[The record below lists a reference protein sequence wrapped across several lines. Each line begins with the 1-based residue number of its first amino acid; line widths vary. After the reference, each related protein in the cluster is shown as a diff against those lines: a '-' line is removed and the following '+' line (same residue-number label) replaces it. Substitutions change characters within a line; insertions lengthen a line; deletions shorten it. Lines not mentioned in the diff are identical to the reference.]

1 MRLIT
6 QYGVCVSTDDVTL
19 TPTTATVSS
28 TTSAVTF
35 RITNND
41 PSPVSVIWQIRQS
54 STGGTLRNSGTLS
67 LGTGANNT
75 VNATGL
81 NQGTTF
87 WLTNVFATAS
97 GKDVSVK
104 AVDRSISTSCTA
116 NGTYAGSFCSGGA
129 LYYEYHNGSCGYY
142 SSLQSSCSSSC
153 GCCPS
158 NGTYAGSFCSGGAL
172 YYEYHNGS
180 CGYYSSL
187 QSSCSSSCGCNPC
200 SGCSSYGTYLGQS
213 CSGCALYN
221 VYADGCCGSY
231 ESLASS
237 NSTTCCPPPP
247 GPTCAERQGE
257 VISSACISG
266 TTRRITTYDGG
277 GTYPNCTT
285 SFQDISDPS
294 CSSGGCLDENTIV
307 PLFDGSYKVIKDLE
321 VGDELVGYYVEGM
334 IDEDIPG
341 WEEWKTDSPNEGMI
355 IPVTL
360 NSVKK
365 DTYHSYYLINNSIK
379 ITIKHPFFASRDGLT
394 WGWIDTPDL
403 KVGDKV
409 FTIDKEVI
417 SISSI
422 EFIEDTI
429 NVVTLNVEEVD
440 CYFATENN
448 ILVHNDIVKA

>member
-1 MRLIT
+1 MMDSLFIK
-6 QYGVCVSTDDVTL
+6 YGIMAGTSEQTVTPSTS
-19 TPTTATVSS
+19 TVSR
-28 TTSAVTF
+28 THNTVTF
-35 RITNND
+35 NIQNND
-41 PSPVSVIWQIRQS
+41 ALTASVAWEIRQS
-54 STGGTLRNSGTLS
+54 TTGGTTRNSGTATLNS
-67 LGTGANNT
+67 GANTNVSASSLSENT
-75 VNATGL
+75 TY
-81 NQGTTF
+81 

-97 GKDVSVK
+97 GKDQSEK
-104 AVDRSISTSCTA
+104 GTDRSQTTTCTPNGTLLSSSCSGGSLI
-116 NGTYAGSFCSGGA
+116 GTYA
-129 LYYEYHNGSCGYY
+129 NGSCGTFNQTISGCSTSCGCDPCAGCPASGSTFYNCNTNTY
-142 SSLQSSCSSSC
+142 TKTTFIYTDNCCSSSVDSQEFNS
-153 GCCPS
+153 PD
-158 NGTYAGSFCSGGAL
+158 
-172 YYEYHNGS
+172 
-180 CGYYSSL
+180 CGYV
-187 QSSCSSSCGCNPC
+187 
-200 SGCSSYGTYLGQS
+200 
-213 CSGCALYN
+213 A
-221 VYADGCCGSY
+221 
-231 ESLASS
+231 
-237 NSTTCCPPPP
+237 PPP

-448 ILVHNDIVKA
+448 ILVHNDIVKG